1 MGRLSNLFEKIKGM
15 FNRNKALPEGTTE
28 KNISVGIPEA
38 PEITPHESFVD
49 NLRIQAETFDL
60 TQMPIEDAILKALEE
75 KGLNPELSKNP
86 EFKNQM
92 YKVFSS
98 VFQTEYGESRSPEK
112 FEELRNT
119 ISFGHLNDISFTII
133 PDGNFKFDKANEG
146 KNSTNPPEHK
156 FFTVDNKGSLHVVQ
170 TYSTELR
177 TDYDK
182 DGKFSPQTS
191 VDNYK
196 VQTTYDKTGLQTDY
210 MKAHESWSRKPNEFP
225 GEYISGDSFR
235 LSRNSDLATAKLTC
249 CDKCELTPGEIQSA
263 TSLFPEY
270 PNNRVST
277 RAIDVWT
284 IGEHPKELDRI
295 GAMGIN
301 YSTIEQI
308 NKEVQQHEYELN
320 SGAISKDGTGFY
332 ENLSSKY
339 HCLPRAITAD
349 EQAYRKSTI
358 KSYLDF
364 CAKQSPFI
372 KKIAE
377 QKGLIE
383 PEQAIEQE

>member
-1 MGRLSNLFEKIKGM
+1 MGKLSNLFEKIKGI
-15 FNRNKALPEGTTE
+15 FNRNKALPEGFTE
-28 KNISVGIPEA
+28 KNISVEIPEA
-38 PEITPHESFVD
+38 PEMTPHESFVD
-49 NLRIQAETFDL
+49 NLQKQAQTFDL

-75 KGLNPELSKNP
+75 KGLNSELSKNP

-92 YKVFSS
+92 YKVFGS
-98 VFQTEYGESRSPEK
+98 VFQSEYGESMSPEK
-112 FEELRNT
+112 IDNLRNV
-119 ISFGHLNDISFTII
+119 ISSGLLNDYSFTITA
-133 PDGNFKFDKANEG
+133 DGNFKFDKANEG
-146 KNSTNPPEHK
+146 KSSTNPPEHK
-156 FFTVDNKGSLHVVQ
+156 FFTVDDKGSLHVVQ

-182 DGKFSPQTS
+182 DGKFSPTTRT
-191 VDNYK
+191 DNYK

-210 MKAHESWSRKPNEFP
+210 MSAHEAWSKNVNESNAT
-225 GEYISGDSFR
+225 YISGNSFR

-249 CDKCELTPGEIQSA
+249 CDRCELLTSDVTSP

-270 PNNRVST
+270 PRSIVST
-277 RAIDVWT
+277 RTVDVWA
-284 IGEHPKELDRI
+284 IGEYPKQLDRV
-295 GAMGIN
+295 GAMGID

-339 HCLPRAITAD
+339 VCLPIAITAD

-377 QKGLIE
+377 QRGLIE
-383 PEQAIEQE
+383 PEQSIEQE